1 MTKIRYIR
9 PTLWYKTTLVI
20 ILKVKDAFQSIIQL
34 KFV

>member
-20 ILKVKDAFQSIIQL
+20 LKVKDAFQSIIQL